1 MAIRL
6 YEGRMEFD
14 YDSSD
19 GTVKTT
25 HTVYIESDGLYF
37 DGTIYGTGAPGVT
50 ITGQYLA
57 PEAPGSLHPNDV
69 VPNDVPSP
77 LAIPF
82 QISTTGVS
90 FRFNS
95 FNAYMAPGAVQSA
108 FNPKLGKNFTLL
120 IREPTGVTASTTRQ
134 LWPGGWD
141 PVSESGPNGVL
152 AHQFGFRSNGD
163 FILGSGTGYLAAPIP
178 NSTDPFIEYFWNK
191 SPNTVF
197 TFEFHDSSYSPAV
210 EYDSTG
216 LSTGDFEFQ
225 PSQIAFG
232 TNKLYTKADGSG
244 VVFSGTIG
252 ATLDSVEKVINPLGT
267 VAGFTS
273 GGYTTT
279 SVDDIEKFPFSIST
293 GTSTNVG
300 NLTIAR
306 DQLRGASS
314 ATDGF
319 TAGGF
324 SPALPGVLAIIDKFP
339 FAISSG
345 TASSHGTLSYART
358 DGAVN
363 PSPSYGFHSGGFSP
377 TSYNTRDI
385 QKFPYSSAVIAN
397 SVGSLVAG
405 IARQSDHEST
415 AMAFIAGGLT
425 NTYVSDIEKFP
436 FSISS
441 GNATDVGDLTETK
454 GWNSGVS
461 SETDGFSIGG
471 YPQIS
476 TIEKFPFSISGTTA
490 TDVGDLTG
498 TGREGTS
505 AQSSTTDGFTAGGGF
520 AAGVT
525 IIQKFPFAISSGTA
539 ADTGGDLN
547 QGIAFGAGH
556 QD

>member
-19 GTVKTT
+19 GNVKTT

-37 DGTIYGTGAPGVT
+37 DGTIYGTGSPGV
-50 ITGQYLA
+50 I
-57 PEAPGSLHPNDV
+57 
-69 VPNDVPSP
+69 
-77 LAIPF
+77 
-82 QISTTGVS
+82 ISS
-90 FRFNS
+90 
-95 FNAYMAPGAVQSA
+95 
-108 FNPKLGKNFTLL
+108 
-120 IREPTGVTASTTRQ
+120 
-134 LWPGGWD
+134 
-141 PVSESGPNGVL
+141 PVSS
-152 AHQFGFRSNGD
+152 
-163 FILGSGTGYLAAPIP
+163 
-178 NSTDPFIEYFWNK
+178 
-191 SPNTVF
+191 
-197 TFEFHDSSYSPAV
+197 DSS
-210 EYDSTG
+210 G
-216 LSTGDFEFQ
+216 LATGDFEFQ
-225 PSQIAFG
+225 PNQIAFG
-232 TNKLYTKADGSG
+232 TNTLFAKADGSG

-252 ATLDSVEKVINPLGT
+252 ATLNSVEKVINPLGT

-279 SVDDIEKFPFSIST
+279 RVDDIEKFPFAIST

-300 NLTIAR
+300 NLTSAR
-306 DQLRGASS
+306 DQSRGASS

-319 TAGGF
+319 AVGTTPTPF
-324 SPALPGVLAIIDKFP
+324 VNYIDKFP

-345 TASSHGTLSYART
+345 TSSSHGRLSYTRFE
-358 DGAVN
+358 GAVN
-363 PSPSYGFHSGGFSP
+363 PSPSYGFYSAGFDQTFAI
-377 TSYNTRDI
+377 TSDI
-385 QKFPYSSAVIAN
+385 QKFPYSSAVTAN
-397 SVGSLVAG
+397 SVGSLVADK
-405 IARQSDHEST
+405 ARQSDHEST
-415 AMAFIAGGLT
+415 VVAFIAGGLGAA
-425 NTYVSDIEKFP
+425 NYVSDIERFP

-441 GNATDVGDLTETK
+441 GTATNIGNLTETK

-476 TIEKFPFSISGTTA
+476 TIEKFPFSISGGTA

-498 TGREGTS
+498 TGLEGTS

-547 QGIAFGAGH
+547 QGIAFGAGY